1 MDAVLTQP
9 CMPACRHELSLYV
22 HVSNISWKLQGT
34 ESRIAGTLCS
44 PGKKDVRS
52 IDLDPAGK
60 SQFDIINSIW
70 ALMD

>member
-1 MDAVLTQP
+1 MDDVLTQP

-22 HVSNISWKLQGT
+22 HVSNISWKLQGA
-34 ESRIAGTLCS
+34 ESRVAGTLCS

>member
-9 CMPACRHELSLYV
+9 CVPACRHELSLYV
-22 HVSNISWKLQGT
+22 HVSNISWKLQGA